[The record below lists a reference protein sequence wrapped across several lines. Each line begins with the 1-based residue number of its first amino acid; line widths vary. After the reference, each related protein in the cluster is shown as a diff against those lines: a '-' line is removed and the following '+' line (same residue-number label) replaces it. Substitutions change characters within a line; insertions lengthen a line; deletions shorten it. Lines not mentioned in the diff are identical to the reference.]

1 MSVFIGV
8 FHNFHTPW
16 IASNVKNSPEFIFSY
31 PSGPLSI
38 AGSKIPTPKENI
50 FIHERFDKEYMSV
63 AMNLYQFALYA
74 KRYPMYMP
82 TIERKLKAAW
92 IPDDIKYLAIAESA
106 LRNDVVSKAGAAGI
120 WQFMPATARD
130 YGLVVNEYVD
140 ERYHVEKSTDAA
152 IKYLQKLYALF
163 DDWPLAMAAYNMGQ
177 WAVWRSLEAQGV
189 KSYYDLYMNEETSR
203 YVFRILGIKY
213 AFEGYFPQKEAFH
226 ELYGEAYEPIETKTI
241 TVWKID
247 DLPKWSLE
255 QGYNYQTIKYLN
267 RWIVKS
273 SLPKGT
279 WSIAVPK

>member
-1 MSVFIGV
+1 ML
-8 FHNFHTPW
+8 
-16 IASNVKNSPEFIFSY
+16 AD
-31 PSGPLSI
+31 
-38 AGSKIPTPKENI
+38 SKIPTPKENI
-50 FIHERFDKEYMSV
+50 FIAERFDKEYMAV

-74 KRYPMYMP
+74 KRYPVYMP
-82 TIERKLKAAW
+82 SIERKLKAAW
-92 IPDDIKYLAIAESA
+92 LPNDLKYLAIAESA

-130 YGLVVNEYVD
+130 YGLTVNEYVD

-152 IKYLQKLYALF
+152 IRYLKKLYSLF
-163 DDWPLAMAAYNMGQ
+163 GDRPLAMAAYNMGQ

-203 YVFRILGIKY
+203 YVFRILWIKY
-213 AFEGYFPQKEAFH
+213 AFEWYFPQQEDFH
-226 ELYGEAYEPIETKTI
+226 ALYWPAYNSIETKTI

-247 DLPKWSLE
+247 DLPKWALE

-267 RWIVKS
+267 RWILKS